1 MLQLSALSS
10 AASQGME
17 SHSSLQIALRSQWR
31 QLALARGFCL
41 LGRTQSRLWSLKKCS
56 AFPLFLLPM
65 GWGSCW
71 GWLPHPAAFQCA
83 AGWDHRCG
91 QGGVGTSVSGAGT
104 YQRAACAK
112 QSTSFDVL
120 GGRGGSANLLSIQG
134 HSSGTEQSSAQSQSS
149 QCQPLVSKPHRRPS
163 SAGWVRGVHSISAS
177 CAAVEPAKGWG
188 FFRRGTFSFR
198 DVLGLCWCRAACWC
212 YRGWAEVGW
221 GNNVELHSLP
231 SPFVNTHLGDV
242 YVLIKCCVVVV
253 WMTRSSLTSCFNLSG
268 VIPAVVFLF
277 IFCFASSLISADELA
292 RAVHCN

>member
-10 AASQGME
+10 APSQGME
-17 SHSSLQIALRSQWR
+17 SHSSQQIALRSQWR

-71 GWLPHPAAFQCA
+71 GWLPHPGAFQCA

-120 GGRGGSANLLSIQG
+120 GGRGGVSQPALNPRTQQWNRAELSTKSELAVPAARVEAPQEAQQCRLG
-134 HSSGTEQSSAQSQSS
+134 PRCAQHQCFVCCSGT
-149 QCQPLVSKPHRRPS
+149 SK
-163 SAGWVRGVHSISAS
+163 GL
-177 CAAVEPAKGWG
+177 G
-188 FFRRGTFSFR
+188 FFSTWN
-198 DVLGLCWCRAACWC
+198 VLIQRCSGFVLVLCCLLVLQGVG
-212 YRGWAEVGW
+212 RGW
-221 GNNVELHSLP
+221 
-231 SPFVNTHLGDV
+231 LG
-242 YVLIKCCVVVV
+242 
-253 WMTRSSLTSCFNLSG
+253 
-268 VIPAVVFLF
+268 
-277 IFCFASSLISADELA
+277 
-292 RAVHCN
+292 